1 MICGSGGSK
10 NWIAKAAGAE
20 PSGEMRDEKLHAVV
34 ARSTFR
40 SQKCKKLDGLRPLLE
55 VEMTKKCTPLW
66 REAHVEVNI
75 HKAPHVRSTFR
86 SWDVKKVHA
95 CRCGAKHIIKSKCT
109 KHTRFGAILEVE
121 MSNKCTPLWRKAHV
135 QVKMLKAPHARTT
148 FERSDVVSRGRRKGL
163 CTLSKVSKTWGFRR
177 MPKNDGRSG
186 LKRICKDAFSPAG
199 AVQER
204 CSSEML
210 GGPGADFLREVAFW
224 TIRSSGWLRW
234 FCVTGAALRMTWPHF
249 IVAGAAALYTDGV
262 EKIAKR
268 IGTRQSALH
277 FLNEVLQNSV
287 ASDVVNFGFL
297 RKSHKSRRIASILR
311 LSNPKIEE
319 ASQNCCVFK
328 LADRQIDR

>member
-1 MICGSGGSK
+1 MRNCTLLRREAYFEVKRVK
-10 NWIAKAAGAE
+10 NWRSQTTFG
-20 PSGEMRDEKLHAVV
+20 SWDDEEVHTVV
-34 ARSTFR
+34 ARSTCR
-40 SQKCKKLDGLRPLLE
+40 SQHVQNTLRSEHFSKLRCE
-55 VEMTKKCTPLW
+55 T
-66 REAHVEVNI
+66 
-75 HKAPHVRSTFR
+75 S
-86 SWDVKKVHA
+86 A

-135 QVKMLKAPHARTT
+135 QVNMLKAPHARTT

-199 AVQER
+199 AVQET

-210 GGPGADFLREVAFW
+210 GGPGADFLTEVAFW
-224 TIRSSGWLRW
+224 SIRSSGWPRW

-249 IVAGAAALYTDGV
+249 IVAGAALYTDGV

-268 IGTRQSALH
+268 IGRRPSALH

-287 ASDVVNFGFL
+287 ALDVVNCGFL
-297 RKSHKSRRIASILR
+297 RKSRRIASIVKSKNWGSLPELLR
-311 LSNPKIEE
+311 FQ
-319 ASQNCCVFK
+319 AC
-328 LADRQIDR
+328 R